1 MRNRFVLG
9 LCFLAAACRDNGSGV
24 PSVEERCAA
33 ADEQAGIV
41 RPEGWAPLSHC
52 KFAPADVG
60 KVFPIE
66 MVGKMTISMTAA
78 EYAAMQADL
87 ASLPVDEGGD
97 YGDDAV
103 AACAGKAERDA
114 CEIDVDSGLE
124 PGICAPWEGAALS
137 CFPNSWRA
145 PMEWVR
151 ACAGLAEGA
160 MCSTAEFAGN
170 CSSDGVD
177 LACQSDDGPGAGGAK
192 NPCSGRA
199 DGDACTQGTRTGV
212 CTKTTRL
219 LVCQADGFDPADLSG
234 EYDDAAT
241 PKPKYFHADVE
252 YAGARWT
259 SVGIRYKGNNS
270 LETAEGEKK
279 PFRLK
284 LDEWEDEN
292 KAVTNQRIFGFQALS
307 LSPNQ
312 TDPTNLHQVL
322 AAEAFREAGVPA
334 PYASFIEVYLDT
346 GSGPRLLGLYAMSE
360 FPDDRLPRR
369 VFGEDDGNMYKPD
382 GRGAFFVVFVAASMD
397 KRNNEGAGYQD
408 VEDFI
413 AALHGAQN
421 DRAAWRARLSETFDI
436 VGFAKAYAV
445 NQAIAN
451 FDTYGTYAHNY
462 YLYNRGGALT
472 FIPWD
477 FDYAFDGTGG
487 NDLGLW
493 TFGGQWPLLQAL
505 ASDAELF
512 TTYTDALAAFA
523 DAQLA
528 SGKLAARVDALAAL
542 IRPAL
547 QREEEVRPGVL
558 GQFDAALPDLK
569 NHLERQGAAIAKLLT
584 TQHAATK
591 PHGLRYPRR

>member
-1 MRNRFVLG
+1 MRSGFVLG
-9 LCFLAAACRDNGSGV
+9 VCCLAAACRHEGSVV
-24 PSVEERCAA
+24 PSVQKKCAE
-33 ADEQAGIV
+33 ADQQAGIV

-66 MVGKMTISMTAA
+66 MVGKMVISMTAA

-87 ASLPVDEGGD
+87 ASYLVDE
-97 YGDDAV
+97 DDDGSIA
-103 AACAGKAERDA
+103 
-114 CEIDVDSGLE
+114 
-124 PGICAPWEGAALS
+124 
-137 CFPNSWRA
+137 
-145 PMEWVR
+145 
-151 ACAGLAEGA
+151 ACAGLAEEA
-160 MCSTAEFAGN
+160 ACSTADYEGHCF
-170 CSSDGVD
+170 SDGGN
-177 LACQSDDGPGAGGAK
+177 LACMPDDDPGSIEAK
-192 NPCSGRA
+192 NPCAGKA
-199 DGDACTQGTRTGV
+199 NGDACTQGTRAGV

-234 EYDDAAT
+234 EYDDGWI
-241 PKPKYFHADVE
+241 PKPSYFHADVE

-270 LETAEGEKK
+270 LDTAKGEKK
-279 PFRLK
+279 PLRLK
-284 LDEWEDEN
+284 LDEWESEN
-292 KAVTNQRIFGFQALS
+292 KAVTDQRIFGFQDLS

-334 PYASFIEVYLDT
+334 PYASFLEVYLDT
-346 GSGPRLLGLYAMSE
+346 GSGPRVLGLYAMSE
-360 FPDDRLPRR
+360 LPDDQLPQR

-382 GRGAFFVVFVAASMD
+382 GRGAHFVVFVAASMD
-397 KRNNEGAGYQD
+397 TCNNEGSGCQD

-421 DRAAWRARLSETFDI
+421 DRAAWRARLGKTFDI
-436 VGFAKAYAV
+436 AGFAKAYAV

-451 FDTYGTYAHNY
+451 FDTYGTFAHNF
-462 YLYNRGGALT
+462 YLYNRGGTLT

-477 FDYAFDGTGG
+477 FDYAFDGTGES
-487 NDLGLW
+487 DLGLW
-493 TFGGQWPLLQAL
+493 TFGGEWPLLQAL

-512 TTYTDALAAFA
+512 TIYTDALGAFA

-558 GQFDAALPDLK
+558 GESDAALPELK
-569 NHLERQGAAIAKLLT
+569 SHLKRQGAAIAKLLT
-584 TQHAATK
+584 TQ
-591 PHGLRYPRR
+591 P